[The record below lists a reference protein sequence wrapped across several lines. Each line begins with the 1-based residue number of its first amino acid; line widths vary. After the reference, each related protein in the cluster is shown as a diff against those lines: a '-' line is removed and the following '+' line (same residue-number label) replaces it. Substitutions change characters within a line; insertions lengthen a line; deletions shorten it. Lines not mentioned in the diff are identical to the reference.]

1 LPFERGVSLSD
12 DDVIRKSVIMEL
24 MANFSVDIK
33 RVEDEHKIIFK
44 DYFADALSALGEYK
58 DAELISIN
66 DEKIEANSTGAMLI
80 RNIAMPFDAYMN
92 KYKDSKK
99 SFSKTV

>member
-1 LPFERGVSLSD
+1 
-12 DDVIRKSVIMEL
+12 
-24 MANFSVDIK
+24 MANFSIDIK
-33 RVEDEHKIIFK
+33 RVENEHKIVFK
-44 DYFADALSALGEYK
+44 DYFADALAALKEYEEA
-58 DAELISIN
+58 DLISIS